1 MSEEG
6 PGSDREVRVHV
17 FGRTDVGQIREHN
30 EDNFLVADLT
40 RRTRSLREEDR
51 HQVVGPCGTLLGVCD
66 GTLTARAALTAIAQL
81 LEADEAA
88 TVGSALPILRALVA
102 DGLLVP

>member
-30 EDNFLVADLT
+30 EDT
-40 RRTRSLREEDR
+40 SSWPT
-51 HQVVGPCGTLLGVCD
+51 
-66 GTLTARAALTAIAQL
+66 
-81 LEADEAA
+81 
-88 TVGSALPILRALVA
+88 
-102 DGLLVP
+102 